1 MMQTPFDM
9 LNEYVRAFETMRAS
23 EVTPFYD
30 LPCTF
35 IRPDGVWIVQDEAT
49 ALVLARHLIEHAK
62 AQGYHHTQVCA
73 PTLRE
78 LALGLAELS
87 GVFIRYDEWQSEI
100 GRFGFTYIVRSD
112 SEKWKIIVAIA
123 HDAGTRDMPDNAEA
137 SVGNERAGA

>member
-1 MMQTPFDM
+1 MMQTPFEM
-9 LNEYVRAFETMRAS
+9 LNDYVRAFETMRAS

-35 IRPDGVWIVQDEAT
+35 IRPDGVWVVQDEAT
-49 ALVLARHLIEHAK
+49 ALVLAGHLIDHAK

-73 PTLRE
+73 PALRV
-78 LALGLAELS
+78 LAPGLAELS
-87 GVFIRYDEWQSEI
+87 GVFIRYDEMKSEI

-123 HDAGTRDMPDNAEA
+123 HDVVTGGVPDTTEA
-137 SVGNERAGA
+137 SAGNERAGA